1 MAITNITDAIEA
13 LKEVAAGLPAAVTVD
28 NTLSVEGAAADAKIV
43 GDKLTEFNDYM
54 ISIVAGIEYRN
65 MMA

>member
-13 LKEVAAGLPAAVTVD
+13 LKEVVAGLPAAVTVD